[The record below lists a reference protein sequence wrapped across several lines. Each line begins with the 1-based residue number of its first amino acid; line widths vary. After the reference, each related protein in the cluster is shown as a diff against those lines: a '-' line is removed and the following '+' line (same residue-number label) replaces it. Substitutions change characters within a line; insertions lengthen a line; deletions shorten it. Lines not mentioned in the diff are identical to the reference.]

1 MLITIIALGLCLPRT
16 GNRPQLVALLVITAL
31 LTGALLMIRD
41 VERPFTG
48 LVRVQPTA
56 IAETEA
62 QATRAF
68 QATYGTDGLPCDAQ
82 GRKRT

>member
-1 MLITIIALGLCLPRT
+1 M
-16 GNRPQLVALLVITAL
+16 ALLLITAL

-48 LVRVQPTA
+48 LVRVKPTA

-62 QATRAF
+62 QATREFRAV
-68 QATYGTDGLPCDAQ
+68 YGMGRLPCDAQ
-82 GRKRT
+82 GRKRM